1 MPVKITDEL
10 PTEGQFVVMHEYD
23 GKLWAETYKYMDGK
37 LHVYDGTENDVWIY
51 EPPGCQI
58 WHIYEPPGCQIWH
71 AGTGE
76 NIKYY
81 TIEND

>member
-1 MPVKITDEL
+1 MKEIKITDEL

-37 LHVYDGTENDVWIY
+37 LHSYDGTENDVWV
-51 EPPGCQI
+51 
-58 WHIYEPPGCQIWH
+58 YEPPGCQIWH